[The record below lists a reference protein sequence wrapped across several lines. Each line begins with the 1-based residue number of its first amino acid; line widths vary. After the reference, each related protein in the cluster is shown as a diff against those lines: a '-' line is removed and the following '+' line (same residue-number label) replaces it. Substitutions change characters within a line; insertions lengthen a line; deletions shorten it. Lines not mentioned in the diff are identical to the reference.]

1 MPIIPDISQLQLPT
15 GSVYNVKDQRA
26 RDLIAAINN
35 WDYVLAVDAATTPY
49 GVEWEDGSGT
59 TITGTLVASADVMY
73 KIYLVQSEN
82 GGNDIYDEYVSIKTE
97 VTPVT
102 DPPTYNYNWEM
113 FGNTKLPDM
122 TQYVKN
128 KTGHEGGTAGDLAY
142 KDTASANYTPAGT
155 INAQAFTGTQAT
167 IEVEGTPEGTI
178 NSQAFTGDEATVNVT
193 GTAAAQVFTG
203 NPVNYTPAGT
213 ISGADVTVSKTSI
226 NSVTSP
232 GTLPSATMPTYTVSN
247 EVLIISAGS
256 FDAGSLPTSE
266 AVSVA
271 TDIDTITQPTFT
283 GTQAQ
288 ITAEGSNAASAVAA
302 SGTTTPTGTIEQAVF
317 TGSTL
322 ESSGTYTPQGDVD
335 QATFTGTQAT
345 ITVS

>member
-1 MPIIPDISQLQLPT
+1 MDIITYGLLKKKIKKLEEMIKNLGKYLGKT
-15 GSVYNVKDQRA
+15 
-26 RDLIAAINN
+26 
-35 WDYVLAVDAATTPY
+35 TTPISD
-49 GVEWEDGSGT
+49 GDSTNPIEIDGEMVE
-59 TITGTLVASADVMY
+59 A
-73 KIYLVQSEN
+73 
-82 GGNDIYDEYVSIKTE
+82 
-97 VTPVT
+97 
-102 DPPTYNYNWEM
+102 
-113 FGNTKLPDM
+113 
-122 TQYVKN
+122 KN
-128 KTGHEGGTAGDLAY
+128 GDLTIYGSKEFIFDGECWDEIGDLSALGNLAY
-142 KDTASANYTPAGT
+142 QDEASTIYTPAGT

-203 NPVNYTPAGT
+203 SPVNYTPAGT
-213 ISGADVTVSKTSI
+213 ISGTDVTVSKTSI

-256 FDAGSLPTSE
+256 FNAGSLPTSE

-271 TDIDTITQPTFT
+271 TDIDTVTQPTFT

-288 ITAEGSNAASAVAA
+288 ITAEGSNSASAVAA
-302 SGTTTPTGTIEQAVF
+302 SGTTTPTGTIEQAIF
-317 TGSTL
+317 TGNKL
-322 ESSGTYTPQGDVD
+322 ESSGTYTPQGDID